1 MHRRSLIGGTTA
13 ALALL
18 PLVGLAHA
26 QSGTVDEA
34 KMPALMGGDF
44 ATATSELALSKAT
57 NPSVQAF
64 AQLEIAE
71 QAAVAQAFGSTPGAA
86 GMSEEHTA
94 MVEQLQA
101 LEGAEF
107 DQMYIQGQ
115 ITGHQELL
123 AIHQNYAQSGQ
134 DPMARG
140 ASMVGVTG
148 IQTHLVM
155 LQSIQASLD
164 A

>member
-1 MHRRSLIGGTTA
+1 MHRRSLIGGSAA

-18 PLVGLAHA
+18 PVAGAAFA
-26 QSGTVDEA
+26 QSGSVDQA
-34 KMPALMGGDF
+34 KLPALMGGDF
-44 ATATSELALSKAT
+44 ATATSELAVSKASSDT
-57 NPSVQAF
+57 VTMF

-86 GMSEEHTA
+86 GLSEEHAA
-94 MVEQLQA
+94 MLAQLQE
-101 LEGAEF
+101 LDGAEF
-107 DQMYIQGQ
+107 DQMYIEGQ
-115 ITGHQELL
+115 ITGHEQLL
-123 AIHQNYAQSGQ
+123 EIHQEYADEGD

-155 LQSIQASLD
+155 LRSIQASL
-164 A
+164 

>member
-1 MHRRSLIGGTTA
+1 MHRRSLIGGSAA

-18 PLVGLAHA
+18 PVAGVAFA
-26 QSGTVDEA
+26 QSGDVDQA
-34 KMPALMGGDF
+34 KLPALMGGDF
-44 ATATSELALSKAT
+44 ATATSELAVSKASSDT
-57 NPSVQAF
+57 VKMF

-86 GMSEEHTA
+86 GLSEEHAA
-94 MVEQLQA
+94 MLAQLQE

-115 ITGHQELL
+115 ITGHEQLL
-123 AIHQNYAQSGQ
+123 EIHQKYADDGD

-155 LQSIQASLD
+155 LRSIQAFL
-164 A
+164 